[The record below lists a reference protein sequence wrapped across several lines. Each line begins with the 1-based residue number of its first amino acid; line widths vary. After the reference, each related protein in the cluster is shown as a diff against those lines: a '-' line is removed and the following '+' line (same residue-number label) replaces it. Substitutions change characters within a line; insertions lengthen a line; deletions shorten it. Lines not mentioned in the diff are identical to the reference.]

1 MKLWHKLASA
11 LPACQEKISY
21 GMQTLFDKEMV
32 THYGSNKCYLGI
44 YPFPK
49 TIVTFEGKGADLR
62 SGKGPYNFPMI
73 QKFLMT

>member
-11 LPACQEKISY
+11 LPACQEKNSY
-21 GMQTLFDKEMV
+21 GIPNLFDKEMV

-49 TIVTFEGKGADLR
+49 TILTFEDKEADIR
-62 SGKGPYNFPMI
+62 
-73 QKFLMT
+73 

>member
-1 MKLWHKLASA
+1 M
-11 LPACQEKISY
+11 PI
-21 GMQTLFDKEMV
+21 LFDKEMV
-32 THYGSNKCYLGI
+32 THYGANKCYLGI